1 MRIAH
6 VTSYCHVGSSGG
18 TERYVRDLIMGLNRL
33 GHQNEIIWMTTD
45 KPAVSP
51 ACPEAALHV
60 WPRAAMRVDD
70 PPAGLAQL
78 AAARIQSGAAPDVFH
93 FHTLGRSEAAVAD
106 VVAQR
111 KVPCVFTYHSPA
123 WTCRRETLL
132 RWGKEPCDG
141 DVRALRCS
149 ACKLQ
154 ERMAGPVW
162 AGYAGALASGLLT
175 PLRPWLPD
183 RLRRRCTFTAESAI
197 YRACIRRFLKQCNI
211 AVACAEWSI
220 PVLQINGMDAGRI
233 VHVPQ
238 GVPNDFVLPTT
249 ALAHAS
255 SDLFVVGYVG
265 RMNDVKGIHILVDA
279 FRRTHY
285 AKARLQVYGWSE
297 TPTLAAYGRELKRLA
312 GDDTRITFVP
322 EQAPAAMPAAYA
334 GLSLLA
340 IPSVW
345 LETGPLTLLEALQ
358 SGVPVFGSA
367 RIGQRGLLERYG
379 RVVDPNTPEAWG
391 QALEAAFAAHAQGRW
406 TRVHVPQPLL
416 TMDDVARRMAEI
428 YRTVG
433 IA

>member
-18 TERYVRDLIMGLNRL
+18 TERYVRDLILGLNRL

-45 KPAVSP
+45 LPAVSP
-51 ACPEAALHV
+51 ACPEAALHI

-70 PPAGLAQL
+70 PPAALASL
-78 AAARIQSGAAPDVFH
+78 AAAHIRSATPPDVFH
-93 FHTLGRSEAAVAD
+93 FHTLGRSEAVVAD
-106 VVAQR
+106 MTAQQ

-132 RWGKEPCDG
+132 RWGKDPCDG
-141 DVRALRCS
+141 EVRGLRCS

-154 ERMAGPVW
+154 DRLAGPVW

-175 PLRPWLPD
+175 PLRPWLPGG
-183 RLRRRCTFTAESAI
+183 LRRRVTFTAESAI
-197 YRACIRRFLKQCNI
+197 YRACVRRFLNQCAA

-220 PVLQINGMDAGRI
+220 PVLQINGMDPARI

-238 GVPNDFVLPTT
+238 GVPDDF
-249 ALAHAS
+249 ALRADVPAHTPS
-255 SDLFVVGYVG
+255 ELFVVGYVG
-265 RMNDVKGIHILVDA
+265 RMNDVKGIHILVEA
-279 FRRTHY
+279 FRRTRY
-285 AKARLQVYGWSE
+285 AKARLQIFGWSD
-297 TPTLAAYGRELKRLA
+297 TPALAGYGRELKRLA

-340 IPSVW
+340 IPSIW

-391 QALEAAFAAHAQGRW
+391 QALESAFAAHEQGRW
-406 TRVHVPQPLL
+406 ARVQLQQPLL
-416 TMDDVARRMAEI
+416 TMDDVARRMAEM
-428 YRTVG
+428 YRKVHV
-433 IA
+433 A